1 MRGATVEH
9 VLTSFRGTIANDA
22 RNVPC
27 ALDAIAASFTAMMRL
42 AQNTTVV
49 DGFSAVETFG
59 FSNGTT
65 FAPITQVNVT
75 WLWIILPVIIW
86 LCSVAMVIG
95 TAVKSKRAKV
105 HLWRTNPLAMVFL
118 TLGRDER
125 QEVSQHG
132 GLSEQGLIQRAENIK
147 VKLTVSDG
155 QDIMLR
161 KPRPQSE

>member
-1 MRGATVEH
+1 
-9 VLTSFRGTIANDA
+9 
-22 RNVPC
+22 
-27 ALDAIAASFTAMMRL
+27 
-42 AQNTTVV
+42 
-49 DGFSAVETFG
+49 
-59 FSNGTT
+59 
-65 FAPITQVNVT
+65 
-75 WLWIILPVIIW
+75 
-86 LCSVAMVIG
+86 MVIG

-105 HLWRTNPLAMVFL
+105 HLWRTSPLAMVFL

-161 KPRPQSE
+161 KPRAQEEEAR

>member
-1 MRGATVEH
+1 M
-9 VLTSFRGTIANDA
+9 
-22 RNVPC
+22 
-27 ALDAIAASFTAMMRL
+27 AASFTAYMKYS
-42 AQNTTVV
+42 QNITVIP
-49 DGFSAVETFG
+49 GSQAVAPFG

-65 FAPITQVNVT
+65 IAPITQVNVT
-75 WLWIILPVIIW
+75 WYWIILPVIIW
-86 LCSVAMVIG
+86 VCSVAMVIG
-95 TAVKSKRAKV
+95 TAVKSKKAKV

-147 VKLTVSDG
+147 VKLSVQDG

-161 KPRPQSE
+161 RPRPQA